1 MYDVWSVAKSHI
13 MLAQQKKERDVNKHR
28 RLVDFEPGDNVWV
41 KTANWS
47 TNRPSK
53 KLSEQM
59 AGLYKV
65 LAKEGH
71 FYRVELPAS
80 MKIHPVF
87 PAESLCRDPNNPLP
101 S

>member
-1 MYDVWSVAKSHI
+1 
-13 MLAQQKKERDVNKHR
+13 
-28 RLVDFEPGDNVWV
+28 V

-47 TNRPSK
+47 TDRPSK

-59 AGLYKV
+59 TSPYKV

-71 FYRVELPAS
+71 SYRVELSAL
-80 MKIHPVF
+80 MKIHLVF
-87 PAESLCRDPNNPLP
+87 FAGSLCCDLNDLLP

>member
-1 MYDVWSVAKSHI
+1 VTKSHI
-13 MLAQQKKERDVNKHR
+13 TLTQQKKERNVNKHC
-28 RLVDFEPGDNVWV
+28 RLVDFEPGNNVWV

-47 TNRPSK
+47 TDQPSK

-59 AGLYKV
+59 AGSYRI

-71 FYRVELPAS
+71 SYKVELSALI
-80 MKIHPVF
+80 KIHLVF
-87 PAESLCRDPNNPLP
+87 SVKSLCCDPNDLLP

>member
-13 MLAQQKKERDVNKHR
+13 TLVQQKKKRDINKHCCF
-28 RLVDFEPGDNVWV
+28 VDFEPRDKVWV

-47 TNRPSK
+47 TEQPSK

-59 AGLYKV
+59 AGLWEV

-71 FYRVELPAS
+71 SYRVKLPALI
-80 MKIHPVF
+80 KINPMF
-87 PAESLCRDPNNPLP
+87 PAESLYHNLNNLLP